1 MAVPMPMQEIL
12 IPLGCGIPALIL
24 NEAIV
29 TAQIR
34 GLRLTALGAAR
45 NQFRRDTH
53 IRLLCDHP
61 ADNSLVIIS
70 GLMARFAAL
79 SKAVVAL
86 GVEQPCFIET
96 SQLELVVHIGGQD
109 EVVLIHDQLQQVSIR
124 LAGRHIVAVVID
136 VSAPPGPVFLRRR
149 KRIETTGIHIRDTI
163 LFMEV
168 GEVLQ
173 KALAVIG
180 QAGRGGKAGTC
191 ANQDGVCIL
200 ELSFQTIDFL

>member
-70 GLMARFAAL
+70 GLMAPVRCTAKGR
-79 SKAVVAL
+79 SRPGCRTAVL
-86 GVEQPCFIET
+86 Y
-96 SQLELVVHIGGQD
+96 
-109 EVVLIHDQLQQVSIR
+109 
-124 LAGRHIVAVVID
+124 
-136 VSAPPGPVFLRRR
+136 
-149 KRIETTGIHIRDTI
+149 
-163 LFMEV
+163 
-168 GEVLQ
+168 
-173 KALAVIG
+173 
-180 QAGRGGKAGTC
+180 
-191 ANQDGVCIL
+191 
-200 ELSFQTIDFL
+200 